1 MAVGRPPPGGRN
13 EPNTVTA
20 AISARVP
27 LWRDVRVIKWVV
39 QLAVF
44 GLAVAIVVWLYGN
57 YLENSQRLNIPTNFA
72 FLDNPAQFQITGNS
86 LSQNAP
92 IRQALYEGFLNT
104 LRVSVAGIV
113 AATVLGTL
121 IGIARLSKNWVV
133 RSLATAYVE
142 AVRNIPLALF
152 LVMGLLAI
160 VLGIFPAIVD
170 AWNVVGLVV
179 VSNRGVAVPWYV
191 GSGYGLLLLGFAGL
205 VVAWAI
211 ARWRRAVSE
220 RTGALPRSG
229 VWGGAGFAVVFGVGW
244 VVLGYAVTTPEV
256 VGRATQGGIRI
267 DPSFFA
273 LFFALVIY
281 TASHVAEIVRGSIQA
296 VPRGQG
302 EAADSLALS
311 AFQRMWYVVLPQAF
325 RIAIPPIGNQY
336 LNLIKNSSLGA
347 AIGYYDITLVAQT
360 SVGNGAPAVPVFA
373 LAMTIYI
380 SISLVTSLF
389 VNIANRRM
397 MLVER

>member
-1 MAVGRPPPGGRN
+1 M
-13 EPNTVTA
+13 TA
-20 AISARVP
+20 AVSARVP
-27 LWRDVRVIKWVV
+27 LWRDVRVLKWVA
-39 QLAVF
+39 QLVVV
-44 GLAVAIVVWLYGN
+44 GIVVAIVVWLYGN
-57 YLENSQRLNIPTNFA
+57 YIENSQRLNVPTDLD

-152 LVMGLLAI
+152 LIMGLLAI
-160 VLGIFPAIVD
+160 VLGIFPLITD
-170 AWNVVGLVV
+170 AWDVLGLMV
-179 VSNRGVAVPWYV
+179 VSNRGIAVPWYI
-191 GSGYGLLLLGFAGL
+191 GSGYGLMALTLVGL
-205 VVAWAI
+205 AVAWVI
-211 ARWRRAVSE
+211 VRWRRSVSD
-220 RTGALPRSG
+220 RTGDLPRSG
-229 VWGGAGFAVVFGVGW
+229 LWGGGGLVAVIAVGW
-244 VVLGYAVTTPEV
+244 LAFGYAATTPEV

-296 VPRGQG
+296 VPKGQT

-311 AFQRMWYVVLPQAF
+311 TFQRMWYVVLPQAF

-380 SISLVTSLF
+380 VISLVTSLL

-397 MLVER
+397 ALVER

>member
-1 MAVGRPPPGGRN
+1 M
-13 EPNTVTA
+13 TA
-20 AISARVP
+20 ALSARVP
-27 LWRDVRVIKWVV
+27 LWRDVRVLKWVV
-39 QLAVF
+39 QLVV
-44 GLAVAIVVWLYGN
+44 VAIAFGIVAWLYGN
-57 YLENSQRLNIPTNFA
+57 YIENSQRLNIPTNFD

-160 VLGIFPAIVD
+160 VLGIFPAIAE
-170 AWNVVGLVV
+170 AWNVVGLMVI
-179 VSNRGVAVPWYV
+179 SNRGIAVPWYV
-191 GSGYGLLLLGFAGL
+191 GSGYGLLLLAVAGL
-205 VVAWAI
+205 AVAWVI
-211 ARWRRAVSE
+211 ARWRRSVSD

-229 VWGGAGFAVVFGVGW
+229 LWGGAGFVATFAIGW
-244 VVLGYAVTTPEV
+244 FAFGYAITTPEV

-296 VPRGQG
+296 VPKGQG

-311 AFQRMWYVVLPQAF
+311 GFQKMWYIVLPQAF

-360 SVGNGAPAVPVFA
+360 SVGNGSPAVPVFA
-373 LAMTIYI
+373 LAMAIYI
-380 SISLVTSLF
+380 SISLVTSVF